1 MAEVRFYMNI
11 SCIMPA
17 LVTPYKTNGEVNLPE
32 VKKLVRTLLE
42 DGANGFY
49 ICGSTAECFMLKDD
63 ERKAV
68 AEAVTEEV
76 NGRVPVIAHVGTIW
90 ADQAADLAKHAASCG
105 VTAVSSV
112 PPFYYKF
119 TFQEIVDY
127 YKILSD
133 STDLPVVIYNFPAF
147 SGVSINS
154 QNIGEIIK
162 NCRVGGL
169 KYTDHNL
176 FELEKIR
183 RKFPELT
190 IMYGHDEVLL
200 NALPIGISGAIGST
214 FNAMTPKYKRVVD
227 AYYAGNLEEA
237 SRLQHEASS
246 IVELLAK
253 VGIFRGVKYLLS
265 KKGIECNGCRKPFR
279 DLTAEEMQLLD
290 QIGDLN

>member
-1 MAEVRFYMNI
+1 MKI
-11 SCIMPA
+11 SGIMPA
-17 LVTPYKTNGEVNLPE
+17 LVTPYQKDGSVNLAE
-32 VKKLVRTLLE
+32 LKKLIRMQLE
-42 DGANGFY
+42 EGADGFY
-49 ICGSTAECFMLKDD
+49 VCGSTGECFMLECD
-63 ERKAV
+63 ERKAIV
-68 AEAVTEEV
+68 QAVTEEV
-76 NGRVPVIAHVGTIW
+76 NGKVPVIAHVGTIW

-119 TFQEIVDY
+119 SFDEIVDY
-127 YKILSD
+127 YKIISD
-133 STDLPVVIYNFPAF
+133 ATPLPIVIYNFPSF

-154 QNIGEIIK
+154 QNIGRIMETS
-162 NCRVGGL
+162 NVTGL

-214 FNAMTPKYKRVVD
+214 FNAMTPKYKRIVA
-227 AYYAGNLEEA
+227 AYENGDQKEA
-237 SRLQHEASS
+237 SKVQHEASA

-253 VGIFRGVKYLLS
+253 VGVFRGVKYLLS
-265 KKGIECNGCRKPFR
+265 RKGIECNGCRRPFR
-279 DLTAEEMQLLD
+279 ELTEEEKHLLD
-290 QIGDLN
+290 QIGDLG

>member
-1 MAEVRFYMNI
+1 MNI
-11 SCIMPA
+11 SGIMPA
-17 LVTPYKTNGEVNLPE
+17 LVTPYKKDGEVNLPE
-32 VKKLVRTLLE
+32 LKKLVRTLLE
-42 DGANGFY
+42 DGAEGFY
-49 ICGSTAECFMLKDD
+49 VCGSTGECFMLRDD
-63 ERKAV
+63 ERKSII
-68 AEAVTEEV
+68 EAVTQEV

-119 TFQEIVDY
+119 SFEEIVDY

-154 QNIGEIIK
+154 QNIGEIIGQ
-162 NCRVGGL
+162 CRVGGL

-183 RKFPELT
+183 RKFPDLT

-214 FNAMTPKYKRVVD
+214 FNAMTPKYKRVMN

-237 SRLQHEASS
+237 SKIQHEASS
-246 IVELLAK
+246 IVEMLVK
-253 VGIFRGVKYLLS
+253 VGVFRGVKYLLT

-279 DLTAEEMQLLD
+279 ELTEEEKQFLD
-290 QIGDLN
+290 QIADLN

>member
-1 MAEVRFYMNI
+1 MNI
-11 SCIMPA
+11 SGIMPA
-17 LVTPYKTNGEVNLPE
+17 LVTPYKKDGEVNLPE
-32 VKKLVRTLLE
+32 LKKLVRTLLE
-42 DGANGFY
+42 DGAEGFY
-49 ICGSTAECFMLKDD
+49 VCGSTGECFMLRDE
-63 ERKAV
+63 ERKSIM
-68 AEAVTEEV
+68 EAVTQEV

-119 TFQEIVDY
+119 SFQEIVDY

-154 QNIGEIIK
+154 QNIGEIIGQ
-162 NCRVGGL
+162 CRVGGL

-183 RKFPELT
+183 RKFPDLT

-214 FNAMTPKYKRVVD
+214 FNAMTPKYKRVME
-227 AYYAGNLEEA
+227 AYYTGNLEEA
-237 SRLQHEASS
+237 SKVQHEASA
-246 IVELLAK
+246 IVEMLVK
-253 VGIFRGVKYLLS
+253 VGVFRGVKYLLT

-279 DLTAEEMQLLD
+279 ELTEEEKGFLD
-290 QIGDLN
+290 QIADLN